1 MDNSFYF
8 DARSLLEHA
17 SRLRESQRTAQRLHE
32 ALKLTKNSGDPS
44 LTSGYDAALDSA
56 EKLRMY
62 FEKMAEAFENAAED
76 AAKLV
81 SELGVSIGDSSGQLR
96 GLNDRM
102 QV

>member
-8 DARSLLEHA
+8 DTRSLLEHA

-32 ALKLTKNSGDPS
+32 ALKLAKNSGDPS

-62 FEKMAEAFENAAED
+62 FENAAED